1 MGSLA
6 GAAAAQSET
15 RTMKFLLLLV
25 ATAALAHDD
34 ERQMF
39 KTWAKK
45 KALESC
51 WGEDNMKTYT
61 VNMKKAVAKC
71 TQQDAPELELPIFRS
86 MDKFVNVLVSFA
98 HEKQEDNMEEMV
110 QMMKMMQI
118 MNKYKQSHHDSH
130 DYSSYSGYNK
140 KSDSFAP
147 IMEYMM
153 KNKMDHHQSYN
164 NEYAMKDESQPWMEM
179 MKKMMSGEQDMR
191 RENPFEDMM
200 TSRSDYGSMQSRS
213 DPEHDM
219 DMGMFQKMMKF
230 MTNMP
235 VRPARDNMD
244 NKYQKMASLMHH
256 YRSKRQTARQGDAL
270 ALNDRL
276 KEKIQAV
283 AEEGKAKV
291 GNMTCVLREMNCLD
305 EDNNIDIRAM
315 KEDMKQY
322 SLPSQWFSDKYEEIL
337 DTCYEV
343 ATNLPAKL
351 DKQNI
356 IEGDFGTVNLGRIKS
371 FMGCCDKAKMKLCM
385 HQDIKTKIETNFGPV
400 DEILASFDTGR

>member
-1 MGSLA
+1 
-6 GAAAAQSET
+6 
-15 RTMKFLLLLV
+15 MKFLLLLV

-164 NEYAMKDESQPWMEM
+164 NEYAMKDESQPWMEKM
-179 MKKMMSGEQDMR
+179 KMMMLMKKMMSGEQDMR

-256 YRSKRQTARQGDAL
+256 FVSLIFFRFLIELSCAEKQEADRPPGRRARSQRPSEGEDPSCRRRGQGKGWKHDLCSARDELPGRGQQHRHPCHEGGH
-270 ALNDRL
+270 
-276 KEKIQAV
+276 EAV
-283 AEEGKAKV
+283 QPAQPV
-291 GNMTCVLREMNCLD
+291 VLR
-305 EDNNIDIRAM
+305 
-315 KEDMKQY
+315 Q
-322 SLPSQWFSDKYEEIL
+322 
-337 DTCYEV
+337 V
-343 ATNLPAKL
+343 
-351 DKQNI
+351 
-356 IEGDFGTVNLGRIKS
+356 
-371 FMGCCDKAKMKLCM
+371 
-385 HQDIKTKIETNFGPV
+385 
-400 DEILASFDTGR
+400 

>member
-1 MGSLA
+1 
-6 GAAAAQSET
+6 
-15 RTMKFLLLLV
+15 MKFLLLLV

-164 NEYAMKDESQPWMEM
+164 NEYAMKDESQPWMEKM
-179 MKKMMSGEQDMR
+179 KMMMLMKKMMSGEQDMR

-256 YRSKRQTARQGDAL
+256 F
-270 ALNDRL
+270 
-276 KEKIQAV
+276 V
-283 AEEGKAKV
+283 
-291 GNMTCVLREMNCLD
+291 
-305 EDNNIDIRAM
+305 
-315 KEDMKQY
+315 
-322 SLPSQWFSDKYEEIL
+322 SLIFFP
-337 DTCYEV
+337 
-343 ATNLPAKL
+343 
-351 DKQNI
+351 
-356 IEGDFGTVNLGRIKS
+356 
-371 FMGCCDKAKMKLCM
+371 
-385 HQDIKTKIETNFGPV
+385 
-400 DEILASFDTGR
+400 

>member
-110 QMMKMMQI
+110 EKMKMM
-118 MNKYKQSHHDSH
+118 ML
-130 DYSSYSGYNK
+130 
-140 KSDSFAP
+140 
-147 IMEYMM
+147 
-153 KNKMDHHQSYN
+153 
-164 NEYAMKDESQPWMEM
+164 

-230 MTNMP
+230 M
-235 VRPARDNMD
+235 
-244 NKYQKMASLMHH
+244 
-256 YRSKRQTARQGDAL
+256 
-270 ALNDRL
+270 
-276 KEKIQAV
+276 
-283 AEEGKAKV
+283 
-291 GNMTCVLREMNCLD
+291 
-305 EDNNIDIRAM
+305 
-315 KEDMKQY
+315 
-322 SLPSQWFSDKYEEIL
+322 
-337 DTCYEV
+337 
-343 ATNLPAKL
+343 
-351 DKQNI
+351 
-356 IEGDFGTVNLGRIKS
+356 
-371 FMGCCDKAKMKLCM
+371 
-385 HQDIKTKIETNFGPV
+385 
-400 DEILASFDTGR
+400 